1 MKRLFLSVLVILGT
15 AACDPYNSQGQGVSQ
30 SVSNDPPSSGVR
42 VSGYA
47 RFGVSGRL

>member
-1 MKRLFLSVLVILGT
+1 MKRFVLGVLVILGA
-15 AACDPYNSQGQGVSQ
+15 AACDPYNSKGQGVSQ
-30 SVSNDPPSSGVR
+30 SVSNDPASSGVR